1 MACEQAH
8 IWPAE
13 LYRCC
18 YGNYSNNVRVQWKS
32 FTAFLR
38 CVLSRAIERGTVSRH
53 FTNDLLNT
61 RRLFIHH
68 KRSIYYQ
75 NTQAIWLTACVNFTI
90 DVTGVSTSS
99 SYIEFSAINSH
110 CHAHQTLLSTV
121 LQVGARG
128 NSPISN
134 GTLRTA
140 HTSRHD
146 GVRAA
151 NMSNFRHFSTSLA
164 PSFSNTRDSLN
175 FLSVHSCSQN
185 LPLISCM
192 SA

>member
-13 LYRCC
+13 LCRCC

-99 SYIEFSAINSH
+99 SYIEFSGLYTA
-110 CHAHQTLLSTV
+110 HAHGALAARCDLRHVYIIYLTKLIIGVEFGSRRKAYVIQTTNNITV
-121 LQVGARG
+121 
-128 NSPISN
+128 
-134 GTLRTA
+134 
-140 HTSRHD
+140 
-146 GVRAA
+146 
-151 NMSNFRHFSTSLA
+151 
-164 PSFSNTRDSLN
+164 NTCD
-175 FLSVHSCSQN
+175 
-185 LPLISCM
+185 
-192 SA
+192 